1 MSIYR
6 SELRY
11 EFMGKQV
18 PYRSYI
24 GDVPRSMYTVLGQT
38 YHAKQN

>member
-6 SELRY
+6 TDLRDAT
-11 EFMGKQV
+11 GKQV

-24 GDVPRSMYTVLGQT
+24 SDVVLL
-38 YHAKQN
+38 YMCIVNN